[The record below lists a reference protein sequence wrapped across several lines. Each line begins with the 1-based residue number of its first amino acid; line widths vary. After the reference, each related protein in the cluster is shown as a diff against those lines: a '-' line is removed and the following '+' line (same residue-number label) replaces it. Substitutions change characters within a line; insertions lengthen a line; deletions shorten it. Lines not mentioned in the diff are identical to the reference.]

1 MTRLPFKRLLV
12 TSLFSLVVLLAAAWF
27 GGRWWLA
34 GSVMPTE
41 GELSLPGLE
50 SRTEVLFDARGIPRV
65 YARTDADALT
75 ALGWL
80 HASERL
86 FQMELLR
93 RVAAGRVAE
102 IVGPAG
108 IESDIVHREYGF
120 ARRIA
125 LDPPTLEPEVEALL
139 EAYVD
144 GINARLDSGRALPPA
159 FVLLGLEPE
168 PWTVADVL
176 LLGYYQ
182 TWYPTTLVQRLA
194 EAWRATAAEHG
205 EAAADWLHA
214 LPRWGRP
221 TIPGG
226 FGAQPMTEASNTW
239 VVAPQRS
246 ASGAALHASD
256 PHLDYTRAPGLWY
269 AVGLHS
275 DETLDVVGVTA
286 PGLPFVAMGHNG
298 RVAFAFTVA
307 PVDLYEVYR
316 FERAPGDRDR
326 LIGPDG
332 PFDLVERQETIAVRD
347 REQPV
352 VQTILTTRYGPVR
365 ETDGETMEVLHWAG
379 FDLALDGMIE
389 NGLAINRA
397 GNFDA
402 FRAAASDMGALSVNW
417 SYSDIDGN
425 IGYVQSTPIPLRQ
438 HDTFYTRLDGADPT
452 NHWAGFVPPN
462 RRPWLLNP
470 DRGWIANSNNH
481 AALDAPWP
489 MPGFYKHLRMRR
501 AAAWLESK
509 PVFNAGDMHAMQ
521 MDRASDRALAW
532 KDWLTRI
539 ADQTGRAAL
548 ADELVAWDGVMRAD
562 STTAGLFALWWQYL
576 PMHLFGESAIDWRH
590 GRTLLDEWL
599 QRPPEEFELAS
610 MSRDEAAGKALDD
623 ALKHPRVPLGAI
635 QTLTIAHPLAR
646 AGLLDAWLDLSRG
659 PIAIGG
665 GPGSLNVTYH
675 GFDEQR
681 IHLDARA
688 GASMR
693 LVMDWSDPDT
703 FKLNLTLGQSGHPLS
718 PHFDDQLDDFLSG
731 RPWTVPFSRSAVERR
746 TVSRLSL
753 IPSNRRARNP
763 YDDR

>member
-1 MTRLPFKRLLV
+1 MSQLPFKQLPFKRLLV
-12 TSLFSLVVLLAAAWF
+12 TSLISMAVLIAAAWF

-34 GSVMPTE
+34 GGVMPTD
-41 GELSLPGLE
+41 GELKLAALE
-50 SRTEVLFDARGIPRV
+50 QPVEILFDARGIPQV
-65 YARTDADALT
+65 WAGTDADALT

-108 IESDIVHREYGF
+108 LQSDLLHREYAF

-125 LDPPTLEPEVEALL
+125 LDPPALDPDVRALL
-139 EAYVD
+139 EAYVA
-144 GINARLDSGRALPPA
+144 GINARLDSGRTLPPA
-159 FVLLGLEPE
+159 FVLLGIEPE

-194 EAWRATAAEHG
+194 EAWRAAAAAHG
-205 EAAADWLHA
+205 DAAADWLHE

-226 FGAQPMTEASNTW
+226 FGAQPITEASNTW
-239 VVAPQRS
+239 VVGPEKS
-246 ASGAALHASD
+246 ASGSALHASD

-275 DETLDVVGVTA
+275 AETLDVLGVTT
-286 PGLPFVAMGHNG
+286 PGLPFIAMGHNG
-298 RVAFAFTVA
+298 RIAFAFTVA

-316 FERAPGDRDR
+316 FERDPDDPDR

-332 PFDLVERQETIAVRD
+332 TLPLIERSEVFQVRD
-347 REQPV
+347 RDQPV
-352 VQTILTTRYGPVR
+352 EKTLLSTRYGPARVIDDD
-365 ETDGETMEVLHWAG
+365 TVEVLHWAG
-379 FDLALDGMIE
+379 FDLPLDGLIE
-389 NGLAINRA
+389 HGLALNRA
-397 GNFDA
+397 GDFDA

-417 SYSDIDGN
+417 SYSDRDGN

-438 HDTFYTRLDGADPT
+438 HDIFYTRLDGADPV
-452 NHWAGFVPPN
+452 NHWTGFVPPAD
-462 RRPWLLNP
+462 RPWLLNP
-470 DRGWIANSNNH
+470 EQGWIANSNNH
-481 AALDAPWP
+481 ATLDAPWP

-509 PVFNAGDMHAMQ
+509 PVFDRDDMHAMQ
-521 MDRASDRALAW
+521 MDYTSDRALAW
-532 KDWLTRI
+532 KDWLARI
-539 ADQTGRAAL
+539 AGDTGRSAL
-548 ADELVAWDGVMRAD
+548 ADELREWDGVMRAD
-562 STTAGLFALWWQYL
+562 SVTAGLFTLWWQYL
-576 PMHLFGESAIDWRH
+576 PMHLFGDSAIDWRH

-599 QRPPEEFELAS
+599 HRPPDEFQLAAVA
-610 MSRDEAAGKALDD
+610 RDEAARRALDD
-623 ALKHPRVPLGAI
+623 ALKYPRAPLGAL

-646 AGLLDAWLDLSRG
+646 AGLLDFWLDLSRG

-675 GFDEQR
+675 GFDENAV
-681 IHLDARA
+681 HLDARA

-693 LVMDWSDPDT
+693 FVMDWADPDAFT
-703 FKLNLTLGQSGHPLS
+703 LNLTLGQSGHPLS
-718 PHFDDQLDDFLSG
+718 AHFDDQLDDFLTG
-731 RPWTVPFSRSAVERR
+731 RPWTVPFSRLAVQRR
-746 TVSRLSL
+746 ATSRLML
-753 IPSNRRARNP
+753 IP
-763 YDDR
+763 